1 MTVKVVAIST
11 EDEARER
18 YQAARAQGYVT
29 FIYEHADPLRQLAS
43 DKFVYVTSDKELNE
57 KIQLLCADSMLVDEV
72 KRF

>member
-18 YQAARAQGYVT
+18 YKAAKSQGYVT

-43 DKFVYVTSDKELNE
+43 DKFVYVNSDRELDE
-57 KIQLLCADSMLVDEV
+57 KIQLLQADRTLVEEV